1 MKSAALE
8 PEKTAAITVSDYASQ
23 IGTAVR
29 HVGGAVVEGEVQKPK
44 RTTRGML
51 YFDLTDGDA
60 KLSCK
65 VFDRH
70 AKRLAYVPKEG
81 DLVRATVERPDFWP
95 AAGKLDLVVSNLEL
109 AGEGEL
115 LRRRAQ
121 LLARLRAEGL
131 CDPNRFKALPAFPR
145 AVGVIAGKGSDGMS
159 DVLRAIQ
166 DRFPPAHIV
175 TCNALVQGK
184 SAPRDLIDALARLQD
199 HPLVDVI
206 VIARGGGSVQDLIA
220 FDDERLCRA
229 IFACDLPVV
238 AAIGHTDN
246 VPVCNHITHA
256 AFTPSRSAEMVVPS
270 IVELRQTLAH
280 ARQALDRLAEKVE
293 HRLERVQGLHERLRV
308 PALLEQRAQNVRE
321 FSRGIA
327 QEESSFFVARER
339 GLVDARASIAAG
351 AHLALLTLSRKEGQL
366 AEQRPRLDAAP
377 ERFEHV
383 AQEISTRSR
392 RLRAG
397 IARQLAD
404 HERDYRRAVDRLI
417 ATVKA
422 AILRRFEDEL
432 ERAVRVGQLVRER
445 VVRRVD
451 SAERE
456 LQHVSALIV
465 ARDFRRRGF
474 ILATDAAGLPVPSVA
489 GLEVGARLNLNFRD
503 GQAEAQVD
511 KIREETS

>member
-1 MKSAALE
+1 MKSAEVATQT
-8 PEKTAAITVSDYASQ
+8 KAITVSEYASQ
-23 IGTAVR
+23 IGQAVR

-44 RTTRGML
+44 RTARRML

-65 VFDRH
+65 VFDRQV
-70 AKRLAYVPKEG
+70 KRLAHVPKEG
-81 DLVRATVERPDFWP
+81 DLVRATVARPDFWP
-95 AAGKLDLVVSNLEL
+95 AAGKLDLVISDIEL

-131 CDPNRFKALPAFPR
+131 CDPDRYKRIPAFPR

-159 DVLRAIQ
+159 DVIQAIR

-175 TCNALVQGK
+175 TCDALVQGK
-184 SAPRDLIDALARLQD
+184 SAPRDLIDALAQMQT

-206 VIARGGGSVQDLIA
+206 IIARGGGSVQDLIA

-270 IVELRQTLAH
+270 IVELRQSLTH
-280 ARQALDRLAEKVE
+280 ARQALDRVPERIE
-293 HRLERVQGLHERLRV
+293 HRLERLQAQRQRLRV
-308 PALLEQRAQNVRE
+308 PELLAGKAQSVRE
-321 FSRGIA
+321 FSRRIE
-327 QEESSFFVARER
+327 QEEDTFFVTRER
-339 GLVDARASIAAG
+339 GLADARAALATG
-351 AHLALLTLSRKEGQL
+351 ANQALLSLASMERGL
-366 AEQRPRLDAAP
+366 AEQRPRLSSAP
-377 ERFEHV
+377 ERFEFV
-383 AQEISTRSR
+383 AGEISARGH

-397 IARQLAD
+397 IARQLGD
-404 HERDYRRAVDRLI
+404 HERDYRRAIDRLVGTI
-417 ATVKA
+417 RAGG
-422 AILRRFEDEL
+422 LRRIADEL
-432 ERAVRVGQLVRER
+432 ERVGRSGQVAGER
-445 VVRRVD
+445 IVRRVEGAD
-451 SAERE
+451 RE
-456 LQHVSALIV
+456 LKHVTALIA
-465 ARDFRRRGF
+465 ARDFRERGF
-474 ILATDAAGLPVPSVA
+474 VLATDAAGRPVPSVA

-503 GQAEAQVD
+503 GQVGAAVD
-511 KIREETS
+511 TIKEKGQ